1 MDRWVDRYIDSFT
14 IFVLDICAEIE
25 LGIFLLPFSEG
36 GGEGSWGSQKDHE
49 SAHYSIGFVP
59 NADIVPL

>member
-36 GGEGSWGSQKDHE
+36 GGGRVMGIPEGS
-49 SAHYSIGFVP
+49 
-59 NADIVPL
+59 